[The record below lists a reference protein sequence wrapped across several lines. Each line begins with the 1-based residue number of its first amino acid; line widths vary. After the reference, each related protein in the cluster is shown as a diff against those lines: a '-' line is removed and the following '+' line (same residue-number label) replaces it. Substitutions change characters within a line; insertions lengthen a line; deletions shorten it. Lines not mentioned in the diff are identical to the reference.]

1 MTQSGP
7 GAECTSACSASL
19 QSTFAYA
26 SSGSGFVEG
35 ALKAAIVN
43 WDSAARLV
51 PSREWLEFEGDVI
64 SSLFAQTE
72 SALVRRWRSRH
83 ENEYHKS
90 YSGIG

>member
-1 MTQSGP
+1 MINGVRVP
-7 GAECTSACSASL
+7 AAS
-19 QSTFAYA
+19 YA
-26 SSGSGFVEG
+26 
-35 ALKAAIVN
+35 
-43 WDSAARLV
+43 V

>member
-1 MTQSGP
+1 LTAPS
-7 GAECTSACSASL
+7 
-19 QSTFAYA
+19 
-26 SSGSGFVEG
+26 
-35 ALKAAIVN
+35 
-43 WDSAARLV
+43 RV